1 MASRVILE
9 NVFLF
14 LLSPEELVPIM
25 AQLISVPGRSGP
37 RTETGT
43 LATISVPL
51 LFHIGPIEID
61 FV

>member
-1 MASRVILE
+1 MCSYSYYP
-9 NVFLF
+9 

-25 AQLISVPGRSGP
+25 AQLISVPARSGP

-43 LATISVPL
+43 LVTISVPL